1 MVTVDRAESAWRRWL
16 PRAWSLALALLLLGP
31 ALGRGYVL
39 SYDMVWVPDLALR
52 GDFLGLAS
60 GLPRAVPSDA
70 VVSVLD
76 GLVPGAVLQKL
87 VLLGCL
93 VPGGIGAAR
102 LAPGDS
108 LVGRL
113 VAVSVYQWNP
123 FVVERLLIGHW
134 PVLLGYAV
142 LPWVVVG
149 ARRWRTEASMPGALC
164 LLVPLGSLSA
174 SAGVATAVVLL
185 AFALARHRTRS
196 NVTVLAL
203 VVAANAPWLVSG
215 LLHASAAST
224 DAAGADAFALN
235 RDGALPGPVAAL
247 GLGGIWN
254 TEVDLPSRDGVLAWL
269 SLAFL
274 LVLAIAGARA
284 WIRRTGRRDAVAFGA
299 CWAVGYLLAV
309 LTWLAPDLM
318 GWLVVQVPGAGLFR
332 DGARALVLCAPL
344 LVSVVAQGAAEVWR
358 RAPRA
363 AVARTSLAAAIV
375 VLPITLLPDAALG
388 LSGRLRP
395 ATFPS
400 AYQQAREVVSDQQ
413 RRDGDEAGDLLV
425 LPLTS
430 YRQPGWNHDHK
441 VLDPMG
447 RFLTPDYVAS
457 DRLVVSGV
465 DLAGEDP
472 RLVEVS
478 RALAGSTPEARSRSL
493 ADLGI
498 GVVVVEHD
506 APGDSPE
513 VAGETLL
520 DTTQLTVIRVAEPVP
535 RTVPG
540 GWIAGMT
547 LAWVLYLAALL
558 VGVVRISR
566 AGLTARRRA
575 GAKAMS
581 G

>member
-1 MVTVDRAESAWRRWL
+1 MPVLRRWL
-16 PRAWSLALALLLLGP
+16 PPAWSLALALLLLGP
-31 ALGRGYVL
+31 ALGPGYVL

-52 GDFLGLAS
+52 SDFLGLAS

-70 VVSVLD
+70 FVAVLD
-76 GLVPGAVLQKL
+76 EVVPAMLLQKL
-87 VLLGCL
+87 VL
-93 VPGGIGAAR
+93 IGALVGGGLGATR
-102 LAPGDS
+102 LAPAES

-134 PVLLGYAV
+134 PALVGYAV
-142 LPWVVVG
+142 LPWVVVL
-149 ARRWRTEASMPGALC
+149 ARRCRTEAAMPAALW
-164 LLVPLGSLSA
+164 LLIPLGSLSA

-185 AFALARHRTRS
+185 AFALAWRRTRS
-196 NVTVLAL
+196 NLAVLAL
-203 VVAANAPWLVSG
+203 VLAANAPWLVSG
-215 LLHASAAST
+215 LLHASVATT

-235 RDGALPGPVAAL
+235 RDGALPGPLAAL

-254 TEVDLPSRDGVLAWL
+254 TEVVLPSRDGVLAWL

-274 LVLAIAGARA
+274 LVLAVLGGRA

-299 CWAVGYLLAV
+299 CWAIGYSLAV
-309 LTWLAPDLM
+309 MTWLAPDAVS
-318 GWLVVQVPGAGLFR
+318 WLVVHVPGAGLFR
-332 DGARALVLCAPL
+332 DGARALALCAPL
-344 LVSVVAQGAAEVWR
+344 LVALVAQGAAQAWR

-363 AVARTSLAAAIV
+363 VVARTTLAAAV
-375 VLPITLLPDAALG
+375 VLLPVTLLPDAALG
-388 LSGRLRP
+388 FSGRLRP
-395 ATFPS
+395 ADFPA
-400 AYQQAREVVSDQQ
+400 AYEQARDAVADQQ
-413 RRDGDEAGDLLV
+413 RRDGDDAGDLLV

-441 VLDPMG
+441 VLNPMG

-457 DRLVVSGV
+457 DRLVVSSE

-472 RLVEVS
+472 RVVEVS
-478 RALAGSTPEARSRSL
+478 RALAGPTPQARSRSL
-493 ADLGI
+493 AGLGI

-506 APGDSPE
+506 APGDSPD
-513 VAGETLL
+513 VAGEVLL
-520 DTTQLTVIRVAEPVP
+520 DTTKLTVIRVADPVP

-558 VGVVRISR
+558 VGVERIVR
-566 AGLTARRRA
+566 AGLSSRRRG
-575 GAKAMS
+575 GAEAVS
-581 G
+581 S